1 MTKQFDNEITDNETK
16 NSWQQAAKGAA
27 VVGGVFSVIVLSLLF
42 VNYLQIKLLD
52 PLRTERLENMKL
64 QLLQQPKDEQLLSQ
78 IRELDLQNRKDK
90 IKRLDFSKKGTLFL
104 LISVIVFL
112 VGVKTAKEFE
122 KVPPA
127 PGAPADQQMQQ
138 VRHSLL
144 ARWVLTAGSAFI
156 AAAALLFISTSKI
169 EFSQASISYPSDE
182 EIAKNWASFRGPQG
196 GGVSAY
202 TNIPDKWDGKSGEGI
217 LWKSEI
223 PLTGHNSPVVWE
235 DKVFISGANKG
246 KRQVYC
252 FDADSGKLLWQVD
265 VASTPSGNDSGLEID
280 SGTSYAAPT
289 LATDG
294 SRVCVLFPNGDVG
307 CFDFEGKNIW
317 TRNLGLPES
326 IYGYASSLA
335 IYQNLLLIQYDQ
347 GMADDGKSRMYALD
361 TFSGMTVWEVK
372 RDVSSSWTSP
382 IVAKVGDQSQLITSG
397 DPWVIAYNPL
407 NGTELWRLDCLGT
420 DVAPSPIYAGGLVFA
435 IKPYSKLVAIN
446 PTGTGDVTET
456 HITWEADD
464 GGPDICSPVSNGELI
479 FILESQ
485 GYIICYKVQDG
496 TKLWEKDLE
505 ASFTASPSIVGE
517 NLYILSEKGVMII
530 AKAGSEYAELTKC
543 ELGENCYASPAFAD
557 GRIYIR
563 ANKNLYCIGN

>member
-1 MTKQFDNEITDNETK
+1 MK

-64 QLLQQPKDEQLLSQ
+64 KLLEQPKDEQLLSQ

-90 IKRLDFSKKGTLFL
+90 IKRLDFSKKGTVFLF
-104 LISVIVFL
+104 ISVVVFL
-112 VGVKTAKEFE
+112 VSMKAAKEFE
-122 KVPPA
+122 KKPPT
-127 PGAPADQQMQQ
+127 PGAPSDQQILQI
-138 VRHSLL
+138 RHAFQ
-144 ARWVLTAGSAFI
+144 ARWVMTTGLFLL
-156 AAAALLFISTSKI
+156 AAAALLFISTSKVK
-169 EFSQASISYPSDE
+169 FSQASASYPSDE
-182 EIAKNWASFRGPQG
+182 EIAKNWASFRGSQG
-196 GGVSAY
+196 SGVSAY
-202 TNIPDKWDGKSGEGI
+202 TNIPDKWDGKSGEGV

-223 PLTGHNSPVVWE
+223 PLSGHNSPVIWE
-235 DKVFISGANKG
+235 KKVFISGANKE

-252 FDADSGKLLWQVD
+252 FDADSGKLLWEGD
-265 VASTPSGNDSGLEID
+265 IESTPANNESGLEID

-289 LATDG
+289 VATDG
-294 SRVCVLFPNGDVG
+294 SRVCAIFPNGDVA
-307 CFDFEGKNIW
+307 CFDLEGKKLW

-335 IYQNLLLIQYDQ
+335 IYQNLVLVQYDQ
-347 GMADDGKSRMYALD
+347 GMADDGKSRMLALD
-361 TFSGMTVWEVK
+361 TFSGMTVWEVN
-372 RDVSSSWTSP
+372 RNVSSSWTSP
-382 IVAKVGDQSQLITSG
+382 IVAKVGDQSQLISCG
-397 DPWVIAYNPL
+397 DPWVIGYNPL

-435 IKPYSKLVAIN
+435 IKPYSRLFAIN
-446 PTGTGDVTET
+446 PTGSGDVTET

-464 GGPDICSPVSNGELI
+464 SGPDICSPVSNGELI
-479 FILESQ
+479 FLLESQ
-485 GYIICYKVQDG
+485 GYLICYKVGDG

-505 ASFTASPSIVGE
+505 ASFMASPSIAGE
-517 NLYILSEKGVMII
+517 NLYLLNEKGVMII
-530 AKAGSEYAELTKC
+530 AKAGSEYAEVTRC

-563 ANKNLYCIGN
+563 ANKNLYCIGNKD